1 MTYIYSLKTIAFL
14 LIAVVL
20 FNSCDTTN
28 SSGLELDENETIAI
42 NGLSLTYTRSGG
54 AIGGLIKKM
63 VLDSTGVVILPDR
76 YPELRQQLTQDA
88 YEKLAKNFED
98 FVDNSQSIPDSA
110 VSTCSDDV
118 LVEIEWKYKNE
129 SNKFRTIGCL
139 LYNYN
144 SVDSSTIAVRSF
156 IDILDTIYGNVYE
169 TQIPWKGLTSEFS
182 IESDTYAL
190 GESIKMIYKIH
201 NPTTK
206 ERGLYFRGKEQTY
219 FTIYRENV
227 PNFYYRY
234 PDYKVSDMGEPSEIL
249 FAPGETKIIETEWN
263 QIMETKD
270 GDIPLDIGR
279 YRINIHMSAGGL
291 RQGGGNVDIVD
302 PSIPVF
308 AQVSSRNNDNS
319 SNPTYTFNLLVK
331 NWSEEPVKLNFPSSQ
346 KIGVTLYGNE
356 HKNSISYESSLID
369 DTMESTVTI
378 LPGEETVFS
387 HTVDKSEIANLSN
400 WRYVE
405 IELMCTN
412 FESISTGFLEM
423 YKYRPD

>member
-1 MTYIYSLKTIAFL
+1 MKYIYSLKTIAFL
-14 LIAVVL
+14 LIAVLL

-28 SSGLELDENETIAI
+28 SSGSELDENDPIPM
-42 NGLSLTYTRSGG
+42 NGLSLTFTISGG
-54 AIGGLIKKM
+54 FGGGLIKKM
-63 VLDSTGVVILPDR
+63 VIDSTGVVILPDR

-88 YEKLAKNFED
+88 YEKLAKDFED
-98 FVDNSQSIPDSA
+98 FVENSDSIPDSA
-110 VSTCSDDV
+110 VSTCSDDA
-118 LVEIEWKYKNE
+118 LVEIEWKYKDE
-129 SNKFRTIGCL
+129 SNKFRTFGCL
-139 LYNYN
+139 LYNR
-144 SVDSSTIAVRSF
+144 VDSSTIAARRF

-182 IESDTYAL
+182 IESDTYAQ

-234 PDYKVSDMGEPSEIL
+234 PDYKVSDIGEPSEIL
-249 FAPGETKIIETEWN
+249 FAPGETKIIEKEWN

-279 YRINIHMSAGGL
+279 YRINLQMYSGGL

-308 AQVSSRNNDNS
+308 AHVSSKNNDS
-319 SNPTYTFNLLVK
+319 STRPTYTFNLLVK

-346 KIGVTLYGNE
+346 KIRVTLYGNE
-356 HKNSISYESSLID
+356 HKNSVSYESSLID
-369 DTMESTVTI
+369 DSMESTVTI
-378 LPGEETVFS
+378 LHGEETVFS
-387 HTVDKSEIANLSN
+387 HTVNKSEMANLYN
-400 WRYVE
+400 WKYVE

-412 FESISTGFLEM
+412 FESISTGFLQIP
-423 YKYRPD
+423 KYRPD